1 MAAFYGCSGLTSI
14 VLPDSLERIGLGA
27 FFMCSSLR
35 QVIRYAGDVPALE
48 IMEEEGMVITPFYGC
63 SDGCALYVTYG
74 TKDAY
79 TADAD
84 WVQCFGDR
92 IYDKV
97 PVTLSSYGI
106 GTFSSNISLNF
117 ADVYGITP
125 YIVTDFSG
133 TTLTMNRQ
141 QEVPAG
147 TGIVIYKGD
156 GEDDFLFNSDEQEVD
171 SETGDQTFYVPVEL
185 FDAEVIANMPN
196 NMLVGCPEAT
206 RIQPTDGDMTNFVL
220 AKNPND
226 DSKLGFYKFTTT
238 EAGRLIPAERAY
250 LQIPTELANAL
261 GTVKGFSLNF
271 GDEVPDTPTGVE
283 SLNPAPSTVRDG
295 SIYNLAGQRMSK
307 LHKGI
312 NIVNGKKVVIK

>member
-1 MAAFYGCSGLTSI
+1 
-14 VLPDSLERIGLGA
+14 
-27 FFMCSSLR
+27 MCSSLR
-35 QVIRYAGDVPALE
+35 QVIRYAGDVPAVE
-48 IMEEEGMVITPFYGC
+48 IMEDDGEILTPFFGC
-63 SDGCALYVTYG
+63 SEDCALYVTYG

-84 WVQCFGDR
+84 WVQCFGER

-125 YIVTDFSG
+125 YVVTDFSG
-133 TTLTMNRQ
+133 TTLTMKRQ

-156 GEDDFLFNSDEQEVD
+156 GEDDFLFNGNEQEGQTD
-171 SETGDQTFYVPVEL
+171 PNADQTFYVPVEL

-196 NMLVGCPEAT
+196 NMLVGCPEET

-220 AKNPND
+220 AQNPND
-226 DSKLGFYKFTTT
+226 DTKLGFYKFETSNP
-238 EAGRLIPAERAY
+238 AGRRIPAERAY

-261 GTVKGFSLNF
+261 GSVKGFSMNF
-271 GDEVPDTPTGVE
+271 GDENHDTPTGVE
-283 SLNPAPSTVRDG
+283 DLAPATSPVRDG
-295 SIYNLAGQRMSK
+295 SIYNLAGQRLSK

-312 NIVNGKKVVIK
+312 NIVNGKKVFVR

>member
-1 MAAFYGCSGLTSI
+1 MAAFLQCTGLTSI
-14 VLPDSLERIGLGA
+14 VLPDSLESIGLGA
-27 FFMCSSLR
+27 FFMCSSLK
-35 QVIRYAGDVPALE
+35 QVIRYAGDVPAVE
-48 IMEEEGMVITPFYGC
+48 IMEEDGEIITPFYGC
-63 SDGCALYVTYG
+63 SEDCALYVTYG

-79 TADAD
+79 TANDD
-84 WVQCFGDR
+84 WVQCFGER

-106 GTFSSNISLNF
+106 GTFSSNLPLAFS
-117 ADVYGITP
+117 DVYGITP

-133 TTLTMNRQ
+133 TTLTMKRQ

-156 GEDDFLFNSDEQEVD
+156 GEDDFLFNSDLQEGET
-171 SETGDQTFYVPVEL
+171 ETGEQTFYVPIVPQDDLEI
-185 FDAEVIANMPN
+185 ET

-206 RIQPTDGDMTNFVL
+206 RIQPTDGEMTNFVL
-220 AKNPND
+220 AQNPND
-226 DSKLGFYKFTTT
+226 NTKLGFYKFETSNP
-238 EAGRLIPAERAY
+238 AGRLIPAERAY